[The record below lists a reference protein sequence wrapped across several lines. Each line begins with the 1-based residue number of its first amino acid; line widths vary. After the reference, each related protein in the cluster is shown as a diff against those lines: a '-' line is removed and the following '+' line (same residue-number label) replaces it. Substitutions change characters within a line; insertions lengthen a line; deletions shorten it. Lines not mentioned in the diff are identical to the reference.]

1 MLSALEL
8 HEYYDRH
15 QLCPA
20 ARRYIDSTRTSQP
33 ARRVGS
39 HGEAKNVTTQFASEK
54 LEQSRQAESFN
65 VELLWVLKSELDE
78 DTLEFWD
85 QPPPVSIRRTNKNG
99 VKTRGPYYADFLLLH
114 TSGPR
119 VVQNKTAA
127 ALLELSR
134 TRPADWVCRE
144 DGYHFLPAD
153 DAFAEIGLPHRVVSP
168 SPLFDVEIQNYA
180 LLRAARR
187 APDAVT
193 PELAAAVQRCFQ
205 RAPLLL
211 LSDLLHATR
220 QVDRTAFA
228 QLILRRELF
237 VRLDTDV
244 LANADSA
251 WVARAAEY
259 LIAAPTTSTIDPP
272 GEHAASGVYIPSE
285 ASIRRAIKR
294 KNALT
299 ARPNSRY
306 ARQQAARTA
315 GCNGDK
321 RAIFQSLLPRYVES
335 GNRRARFTKHQE
347 TVLENAIDTHV
358 ANERRPPVALAYRKY
373 CTDAKAQHPEL
384 PPASRTSFVERIARR
399 DAADIAGHRGGD
411 RARNAAT
418 EPSPVETRSP
428 APFRPFQAA
437 SIDDCLLP
445 WQLVLGTVDGKKHT
459 VRPWITALIDIATDY
474 ILAVWMSL
482 KRTTML
488 AVAATI
494 RRCARLHGRLPERI
508 HSDGGSNFHANAI
521 EAMVALLG
529 VDYSQAPPAYP
540 RSNSS
545 AEQLFSLMNTEFLP
559 LMAGHMLGPES
570 PRSVSRGF
578 RPVDLAEL
586 SPTKAWVCL
595 ERYINWRNER
605 GLDAFL
611 ESPAMLMRR
620 GLSEFSCSG
629 IPTNVSPELLLAT
642 SVDIGRH
649 KVYPAEGVR
658 WHQRRYY
665 APILLEHRPANR
677 GCDLKQDCEN
687 PHLLRASVHGRWH
700 PVYSSRYQDYQRLSE
715 PERLAEATRL
725 YDGPALRDRLIE
737 EARCDLAACV
747 TPPPDEPLVTQPG
760 PAQSQVN
767 GPDAGR
773 DASPV
778 GPAPSV
784 FDRAREVQIDL
795 SLDTQP
801 EVPPHVLDFIRTQA
815 SFK

>member
-1 MLSALEL
+1 M
-8 HEYYDRH
+8 
-15 QLCPA
+15 
-20 ARRYIDSTRTSQP
+20 
-33 ARRVGS
+33 
-39 HGEAKNVTTQFASEK
+39 
-54 LEQSRQAESFN
+54 
-65 VELLWVLKSELDE
+65 
-78 DTLEFWD
+78 
-85 QPPPVSIRRTNKNG
+85 
-99 VKTRGPYYADFLLLH
+99 
-114 TSGPR
+114 
-119 VVQNKTAA
+119 QNKTAA

-134 TRPADWVCRE
+134 RRPADWVCRE

-168 SPLFDVEIQNYA
+168 SPLFDVEIQNYE

-211 LSDLLHATR
+211 LSDLLHATS
-220 QVDRTAFA
+220 QIDRTALV

-244 LANADSA
+244 LGNAHST
-251 WVARAAEY
+251 WVARAPEY

-272 GEHAASGVYIPSE
+272 GEHAATGVYIPSE

-321 RAIFQSLLPRYVES
+321 RAIFQSLLPRYVAS
-335 GNRRARFTKHQE
+335 GNRRSRFTKHQE

-358 ANERRPPVALAYRKY
+358 ANKRRPPVALAYRKY

-399 DAADIAGHRGGD
+399 SAADIAGHRGGD

-428 APFRPFQAA
+428 APIRPFQAA

-445 WQLVLGTVDGKKHT
+445 WELVLGTVDGKKQT

-474 ILAVWMSL
+474 ILAAWMSL

-488 AVAATI
+488 AVAATF

-508 HSDGGSNFHANAI
+508 HSDGGPNFRANAI
-521 EAMVALLG
+521 EEMLALLG
-529 VDYSQAPPAYP
+529 VDYSKAPPAYP
-540 RSNSS
+540 RANSS

-559 LMAGHMLGPES
+559 LVAGHMLGPEN

-578 RPVDLAEL
+578 RPADLAKD
-586 SPTKAWVCL
+586 SPTVAWGL
-595 ERYINWRNER
+595 LDKYINWRNER

-611 ESPAMLMRR
+611 ESPATLMRR

-629 IPTNVSPELLLAT
+629 IPTTVSPEFLLAT
-642 SVDIGRH
+642 SVDIGPH

-658 WHQRRYY
+658 WHQHRYY
-665 APILLEHRPANR
+665 APILLEHRPAHR
-677 GCDLKQDCEN
+677 GCRLRQDCEN
-687 PHLLRASVHGRWH
+687 PHLLQALVNGRWY
-700 PVYSSRYQDYQRLSE
+700 PVYSSRHRDYQRLSE
-715 PERLAEATRL
+715 PERLDEALRL
-725 YDGPALRDRLIE
+725 YDGRALRDRLIE
-737 EARCDLAACV
+737 EARRDLAACV
-747 TPPPDEPLVTQPG
+747 NPPHDEPLATH
-760 PAQSQVN
+760 
-767 GPDAGR
+767 PDSVPSDVSGSDANR
-773 DASPV
+773 DASSV

-784 FDRAREVQIDL
+784 FDRAREVQLDL
-795 SLDTQP
+795 TDDTQP
-801 EVPPHVLDFIRTQA
+801 EVPTHVLDFLRTQTPVR
-815 SFK
+815 

>member
-20 ARRYIDSTRTSQP
+20 ARRYIDSTRTSPP

-39 HGEAKNVTTQFASEK
+39 RGAAKNVTTQFASEK
-54 LEQSRQAESFN
+54 LELSIQTESFTA
-65 VELLWVLKSELDE
+65 ERLWVLKRELDE
-78 DTLEFWD
+78 DTLEYWD
-85 QPPPVSIRRTNKNG
+85 QPSPVGIRRTNKNG
-99 VKTRGPYYADFLLLH
+99 VKTRGPYYPDFLELN
-114 TSGPR
+114 TSGPS
-119 VVQNKTAA
+119 VVQVKTAA
-127 ALLELSR
+127 ALLELSER
-134 TRPADWVCRE
+134 QPANWLRLE
-144 DGYHFLPAD
+144 DAYHFLPAD

-168 SPLFDVEIQNYA
+168 SPLFDVEIQNYE

-187 APDAVT
+187 APDSVT

-211 LSDLLHATR
+211 LSDLLQATS
-220 QVDRTAFA
+220 QIDRTAFV

-244 LANADSA
+244 LANAAST
-251 WVARAAEY
+251 WVARAPEY
-259 LIAAPTTSTIDPP
+259 LIAAPTTSAIDSP
-272 GEHAASGVYIPSE
+272 GEHAATGVYVPSE
-285 ASIRRAIKR
+285 ASIRLALKR

-335 GNRRARFTKHQE
+335 GNRRARFTKIQE

-358 ANERRPPVALAYRKY
+358 ANNSRPPVALAYRKY
-373 CTDAKAQHPEL
+373 CKDAEAQHPEL

-399 DAADIAGHRGGD
+399 SAADIAGHRGGD

-428 APFRPFQAA
+428 APIRPFQAA

-445 WQLVLGTVDGKKHT
+445 WHLVLGTVDGKKQT

-474 ILAVWMSL
+474 ILAAWMSL
-482 KRTTML
+482 KRATML
-488 AVAATI
+488 AVAATF

-521 EAMVALLG
+521 QAMAALLG
-529 VDYSQAPPAYP
+529 VDYSDAPPACP
-540 RSNSS
+540 RANSS

-559 LMAGHMLGPES
+559 LVAGHMLGPEN

-578 RPVDLAEL
+578 RPVDLAKHR
-586 SPTKAWVCL
+586 PTVAWGL
-595 ERYINWRNER
+595 LGKYINWRNER

-611 ESPAMLMRR
+611 ESPATLVRR

-629 IPTNVSPELLLAT
+629 IPTTVSPKFLLET

-649 KVYPAEGVR
+649 KVHPAEGVR
-658 WHQRRYY
+658 WQQRRYY

-677 GCDLKQDCEN
+677 GCCLRQDCED
-687 PHLLRASVHGRWH
+687 PHLLQALVNGRWY
-700 PVYSSRYQDYQRLSE
+700 PVYSSRHRDYQRLSE
-715 PERLAEATRL
+715 PERLDEALRL
-725 YDGPALRDRLIE
+725 YDGRALRARLIE
-737 EARCDLAACV
+737 EARRDLVACV
-747 TPPPDEPLVTQPG
+747 TPPSDEPLTPHPD
-760 PAQSQVN
+760 PAQSHVS
-767 GPDAGR
+767 GYDAGR
-773 DASPV
+773 AASPA
-778 GPAPSV
+778 GPAASV
-784 FDRAREVQIDL
+784 FDTAREVQIDL
-795 SLDTQP
+795 SDDTQP